1 MKKKLTV
8 LMLAFTMVFT
18 MLAVTACG
26 GGGQSEE
33 KAEETGYGEGYVFK
47 QGFDLDYRPYS
58 FVDDNGEN
66 GGFDVEMAQAVCD
79 YYGWKYEA
87 VPFNWDA
94 KDAEL
99 NAGSCDC
106 IWSGFTINGRE
117 DAYTWSSP
125 YVDNSQVVMVRATSP
140 IESLADLAGKVVAV
154 QTDTPVM
161 KALQEGGK
169 RAELGRSFKKLV
181 ISPNYNNAVMELE
194 AGSVNAVALDIG
206 VAQEKVK
213 TGNFRILDEVVITE
227 KYGIGFRKGNT
238 ALRDQVE
245 KTLKEMVADGTA
257 KKISEK
263 YFDGRD
269 CLIIGK

>member
-1 MKKKLTV
+1 MLKKSLF
-8 LMLAFTMVFT
+8 LATMVLLTAIFSGCGKKNDTRRFT
-18 MLAVTACG
+18 VGFDADF
-26 GGGQSEE
+26 
-33 KAEETGYGEGYVFK
+33 KPYGYVENN
-47 QGFDLDYRPYS
+47 QYTGFDIDLARE
-58 FVDDNGEN
+58 VAKRNN
-66 GGFDVEMAQAVCD
+66 
-79 YYGWKYEA
+79 WKIVLKA
-87 VPFNWDA
+87 INWDA
-94 KDAEL
+94 KDMEL
-99 NAGSCDC
+99 NTGSIDC
-106 IWSGFTINGRE
+106 IWNGFTINGRE

>member
-1 MKKKLTV
+1 MVLLTAVFSGCGKKDDTRRFTV
-8 LMLAFTMVFT
+8 GFDADF
-18 MLAVTACG
+18 
-26 GGGQSEE
+26 
-33 KAEETGYGEGYVFK
+33 KPYGYVENN
-47 QGFDLDYRPYS
+47 QYTGFDIDLARE
-58 FVDDNGEN
+58 VAKRNN
-66 GGFDVEMAQAVCD
+66 
-79 YYGWKYEA
+79 WKIVLKA
-87 VPFNWDA
+87 INWDA
-94 KDAEL
+94 KDMEL
-99 NAGSCDC
+99 NTGSIDC
-106 IWSGFTINGRE
+106 IWNGFTINGRE

>member
-1 MKKKLTV
+1 MLKKTL
-8 LMLAFTMVFT
+8 L
-18 MLAVTACG
+18 LAVVIILTAAFSGCG
-26 GGGQSEE
+26 KNDDSKRFTVGFDADF
-33 KAEETGYGEGYVFK
+33 KPYGYVENN
-47 QGFDLDYRPYS
+47 QYTGFDIDLARE
-58 FVDDNGEN
+58 VAKRNN
-66 GGFDVEMAQAVCD
+66 
-79 YYGWKYEA
+79 WKIVLKA
-87 VPFNWDA
+87 INWDA
-94 KDAEL
+94 KDMEL
-99 NAGSCDC
+99 NTGSIDC
-106 IWSGFTINGRE
+106 IWNGFTINGRE

-125 YVDNSQVVMVRATSP
+125 YVDNSQVVMVRAASP
-140 IESLADLAGKVVAV
+140 IRTLADLAGKVVAV

-161 KALQEGGK
+161 KALQENGK

-206 VAQEKVK
+206 VANEKVK

>member
-1 MKKKLTV
+1 MLKKSLF
-8 LMLAFTMVFT
+8 LATMVLLTAVFSGCGKKDDTRRFT
-18 MLAVTACG
+18 VGFDADF
-26 GGGQSEE
+26 
-33 KAEETGYGEGYVFK
+33 KPYGYVENN
-47 QGFDLDYRPYS
+47 QYTGFDIDLARE
-58 FVDDNGEN
+58 VAKRNN
-66 GGFDVEMAQAVCD
+66 
-79 YYGWKYEA
+79 WKIVLKA
-87 VPFNWDA
+87 INWDA
-94 KDAEL
+94 KDMEL
-99 NAGSCDC
+99 NTGSIDC
-106 IWSGFTINGRE
+106 IWNGFTINGRE

>member
-1 MKKKLTV
+1 MLKKSLF
-8 LMLAFTMVFT
+8 LATMVLLTAVFSGCGKKDDTRRFT
-18 MLAVTACG
+18 VGFDADF
-26 GGGQSEE
+26 
-33 KAEETGYGEGYVFK
+33 KPYGYVENN
-47 QGFDLDYRPYS
+47 QYTGFDIDLARE
-58 FVDDNGEN
+58 VAKRNN
-66 GGFDVEMAQAVCD
+66 
-79 YYGWKYEA
+79 WKIVLKA
-87 VPFNWDA
+87 INWDA
-94 KDAEL
+94 KDMEL
-99 NAGSCDC
+99 NTGSIDC
-106 IWSGFTINGRE
+106 IWNGFTINGRE

-125 YVDNSQVVMVRATSP
+125 YVDNSQVVMVRTASP
-140 IESLADLAGKVVAV
+140 IKSLADLAGKVVAV

>member
-1 MKKKLTV
+1 MLKKSLF
-8 LMLAFTMVFT
+8 LATMVLLTAVFSGCGKKDDTRRFT
-18 MLAVTACG
+18 VGFDADF
-26 GGGQSEE
+26 
-33 KAEETGYGEGYVFK
+33 KPYGYVENN
-47 QGFDLDYRPYS
+47 QYTGFDIDLARE
-58 FVDDNGEN
+58 VAKRNN
-66 GGFDVEMAQAVCD
+66 
-79 YYGWKYEA
+79 WKIVLKA
-87 VPFNWDA
+87 INWDA
-94 KDAEL
+94 KDMEL
-99 NAGSCDC
+99 NTGSIDC
-106 IWSGFTINGRE
+106 IWNGFTINGRE

-161 KALQEGGK
+161 KALQDGGK